1 MQDELDA
8 LVARARRA
16 AALRDTL
23 GATLAGML
31 IELELLRLREPA
43 PAAVEWFL
51 DSASGALAERERASR
66 GGRSAEAS

>member
-16 AALRDTL
+16 AALQDTL

-43 PAAVEWFL
+43 PPTVESFL
-51 DSASGALAERERASR
+51 DSASGALAERERASH